1 MISTKNREANTII
14 KIDFHKKEEII
25 FTNLVSYVIK
35 LRLNQNKDNGAIQL
49 MINRNSLKY
58 KKSGKKVDLRIPFDA

>member
-1 MISTKNREANTII
+1 MISAKNREENTII
-14 KIDFHKKEEII
+14 KIDFHKKEEIN